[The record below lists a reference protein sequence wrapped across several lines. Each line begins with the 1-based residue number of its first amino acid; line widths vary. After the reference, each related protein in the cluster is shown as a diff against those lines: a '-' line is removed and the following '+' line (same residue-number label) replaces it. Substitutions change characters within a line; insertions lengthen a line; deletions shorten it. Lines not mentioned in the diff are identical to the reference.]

1 MSKFSLAK
9 TFLVFLAFIAL
20 LLLSE
25 LAFVFRN
32 KSHYLTRFYLMRAL
46 SFAQK
51 LDIEKSLDYIEKAG
65 RIKFEAQTKQYPDL
79 IPLDFAQQI
88 DLSTKKPQ
96 LSQAWLAYI
105 QNLDSQTLSQNSI
118 ARVFYT
124 LGLLAYKNGEADMV
138 IPLWQTAV
146 YLEPELSHYHV
157 ELANFY
163 LNLGEKEKTK
173 SSLEY
178 CLKFKNPIQHCQDYT
193 DNNFSKN
200 MSEEAGFLEKELEK
214 YYDSS

>member
-1 MSKFSLAK
+1 MTKFPLAK

-25 LAFVFRN
+25 LTFVFRN
-32 KSHYLTRFYLMRAL
+32 KSRYLARFYLMRAR

-65 RIKFEAQTKQYPDL
+65 RIKFEAQAKQYPDL

-88 DLSTKKPQ
+88 NLSTKKPQ

-105 QNLDSQTLSQNSI
+105 QSLDSQTLSQNSI
-118 ARVFYT
+118 AKVFYT
-124 LGLLAYKNGEADMV
+124 LGLLTYKNGEADMV

-157 ELANFY
+157 ELANFV
-163 LNLGEKEKTK
+163 
-173 SSLEY
+173 
-178 CLKFKNPIQHCQDYT
+178 
-193 DNNFSKN
+193 
-200 MSEEAGFLEKELEK
+200 
-214 YYDSS
+214 